1 MDVCAYL
8 SYCQLSSLYKLVMS
22 ALMLLRTQDCI
33 LQNDMEKNS
42 ILTDFLALQKEVSTL
57 SSSSL
62 MKEKESI
69 RKELDRAKTKLRET
83 ENKLKNYI
91 QEKIKL
97 EVTQ

>member
-1 MDVCAYL
+1 
-8 SYCQLSSLYKLVMS
+8 
-22 ALMLLRTQDCI
+22 
-33 LQNDMEKNS
+33 MEKDS
-42 ILTDFLALQKEVSTL
+42 ILSELLTLRKEVSTL

-69 RKELDRAKTKLRET
+69 RKELDRAKIKLRET

>member
-1 MDVCAYL
+1 
-8 SYCQLSSLYKLVMS
+8 
-22 ALMLLRTQDCI
+22 MLLHTQDCI
-33 LQNDMEKNS
+33 LQNDMEKDS
-42 ILTDFLALQKEVSTL
+42 ILSELLTLQKEVSTL

-69 RKELDRAKTKLRET
+69 RKELDKTKTKLRET